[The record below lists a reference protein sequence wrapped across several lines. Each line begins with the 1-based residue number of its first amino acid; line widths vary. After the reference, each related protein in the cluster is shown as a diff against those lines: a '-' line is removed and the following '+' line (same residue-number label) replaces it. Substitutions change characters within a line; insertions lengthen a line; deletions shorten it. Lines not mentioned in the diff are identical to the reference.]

1 MQPTLYNG
9 DFAIILRYFP
19 INLIQN
25 GQIIVVKAWESSQN
39 QKYIIK
45 RVVGIPSDKLLI
57 YQTEFRYIKN
67 KLRPE
72 IYEYFYRKID
82 LNQIVLYFDKI
93 ETSEKEK
100 SNKEYLQKKRLIS
113 VPKNHFFLVGDW
125 LFGSFDS
132 LRSGPV
138 HFRNFIGLVIFKF

>member
-113 VPKNHFFLVGDW
+113 VPKNHFF
-125 LFGSFDS
+125 
-132 LRSGPV
+132 
-138 HFRNFIGLVIFKF
+138 